1 MNKKGKIVVGISIGD
16 VNGVG
21 IEVVLKTFED
31 KRMLD
36 FCTPVLFGSSKIIS
50 SHKKILNIETNI
62 HEINSIQQIKD
73 GELKSSMKGATS
85 LSQLVLKMKGPVQKL
100 KSLVPHCACT

>member
-1 MNKKGKIVVGISIGD
+1 MTSSEGPVATDPVPPEFNVQSKSSP
-16 VNGVG
+16 
-21 IEVVLKTFED
+21 L
-31 KRMLD
+31 
-36 FCTPVLFGSSKIIS
+36 FCV
-50 SHKKILNIETNI
+50 
-62 HEINSIQQIKD
+62 QQIKD